1 MNYQWSWSAFY
12 DLSGDGVSTYAHNLI
27 CGAGWTIATA
37 LSSAVIAMLV
47 GIAVGLLQVS
57 TNRFKRCAGAAYV
70 ELFRDIP
77 LLVQIF
83 LWYFV
88 VPELLPP
95 ALGTWIKGLQY
106 GAFFTSLLAIGLYTA
121 ARVAEQTRSAISA
134 LSRGQH
140 MAGLALGLTTAQVYR
155 LIILP
160 QAFRMMIPP
169 MTSEMVNLVKN
180 TSIGMTIG
188 LLELT
193 ARAREM
199 QETTFHTFE
208 AFSAATLGY
217 LLINLVLIAAIQ
229 VFATRTKSSKAQVA
243 QSLPVREV
251 MP

>member
-12 DLSGDGVSTYAHNLI
+12 DLSGDGVSTYAHNLV

-37 LSSAVIAMLV
+37 LASAVIALLV

-57 TNRFKRCAGAAYV
+57 TDRFKRCAGAAYV

-88 VPELLPP
+88 VPELLPST
-95 ALGTWIKGLQY
+95 LGTWIKGLQY

-121 ARVAEQTRSAISA
+121 ARVAEQTRSAIGA
-134 LSRGQH
+134 LSRGQLI
-140 MAGLALGLTTAQVYR
+140 AGLALGLTTAQVFR
-155 LIILP
+155 LIVLP

-169 MTSEMVNLVKN
+169 LTSEMVNLVKN

-217 LLINLVLIAAIQ
+217 LVINLVLIGAIQ
-229 VFATRTKSSKAQVA
+229 VLPALKKGNKVQVA
-243 QSLPVREV
+243 RSLPIEEV

>member
-12 DLSGDGVSTYAHNLI
+12 DLSGDGISTYAHNLI
-27 CGAGWTIATA
+27 CGAGWTITTA
-37 LSSAVIAMLV
+37 LASAVIAMLV

-57 TNRFKRCAGAAYV
+57 TTRFKRCAGAAYV

-88 VPELLPP
+88 VPELLPS
-95 ALGTWIKGLQY
+95 ALGAWIKGLQY

-121 ARVAEQTRSAISA
+121 ARVAEQTRSAITA

-140 MAGLALGLTTAQVYR
+140 MAGLALGLTTAQVFR
-155 LIILP
+155 LIVLP

-169 MTSEMVNLVKN
+169 LTSEMVNLVKN

-217 LLINLVLIAAIQ
+217 LVINLVLIGAIQ
-229 VFATRTKSSKAQVA
+229 VFATRTKSRKERVA
-243 QSLPVREV
+243 QPLPVQEV